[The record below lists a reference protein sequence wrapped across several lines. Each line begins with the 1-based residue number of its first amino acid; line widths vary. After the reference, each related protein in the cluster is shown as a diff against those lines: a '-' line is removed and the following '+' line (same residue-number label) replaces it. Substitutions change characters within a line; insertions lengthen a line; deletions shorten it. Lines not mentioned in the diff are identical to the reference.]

1 MRLLTICSRFAFL
14 LTLVAG
20 VVSTSRPAM
29 AQADANKAQIVGTV
43 LDPGGAA
50 VPGATVSARNVATG
64 AFRETKTNSEGLYRL
79 IALDAGA
86 YELTVT
92 AAGFAET
99 KLTDVVLS
107 VGSAITINPTM
118 SVAGTATVIE
128 VGETMISDVQTSL
141 AASVNS
147 LAITNLPINGR
158 RFQDFAVLMP
168 TVQVTSATRNQLSFA
183 GQRGIYSN
191 VMLDGGDYNQP
202 FFGGIRGGE
211 RSNNIITVPQAAI
224 QEFQVVPTG
233 YTAEYGRST
242 GGIMNAIT
250 RSGANDLSGQAF
262 FQARPREAS
271 RLNPIP
277 QNLPTGRQKVR
288 PSETLYQFGGA
299 VGGAIRKDRIF
310 WLASAESQRADTPRQ
325 VLFPALVGF
334 TPTDANREAFNYFK
348 SLEGPFTQDNRAT
361 AVLGRLDFN
370 LSNGDRITLRF
381 NWSDSVER
389 NAVTVGGDINPF
401 SNASLAQEGQELN
414 TIHNGAFQY
423 TKLFGA
429 RAVNDFRFIGSAEL
443 RPRLANA
450 LRPGLNVNLV
460 GLDGTRSFLP
470 TTQSDKRWQFADAL
484 SLTVGKHNFKFGA
497 DYNYLTASQS
507 FGFNQFGFFT
517 IGGGTVATNLQILS
531 AGGPAGNRFDTTTVS
546 YSRQIGN
553 TLAAF
558 NMHQIAFFAQDNWR
572 LARNFSL
579 DFGMRYESQLNPQP
593 DANNTTLVNQVKG
606 FPFPIGMT
614 LDPTVIRNSRDQW
627 MPRVGFAWTPF
638 EEGGRTVVRGHFGVF
653 YAATPLLSFAGPNN
667 NFRTPPGDVSLALT
681 SVGGRTVYQ
690 AFQAAG
696 VDLNRFPIGELP
708 NIPVDVVQRA
718 SAFMITGSTTGA
730 GRDPFI
736 GAGLTTMAADFR
748 NPRSVQS
755 GLGFDTELA
764 RNFTVGLQLNL
775 VNTVWLMRNRDFNLP
790 APRINPGD
798 QSLRPNFGVRSVAGL
813 PTQLRPIST
822 LGAITVRDSSA
833 RSLYRAATI
842 RADYRVRRFQF
853 QGFYT
858 LSENFSNDDSERDAG
873 GFTYTNS
880 FNLRNEFGPSN
891 LDFRHQWTS
900 NAVYQMPWGFEV
912 GAIYRY
918 RTGFPLTPRTN
929 GDENQDNVFNDRP
942 FFAPGLEFPRNSFRN
957 RSFQTFDLR
966 VMKNFNFTERQ
977 RLQLSIEFFNLFNA
991 HNVVFAGQGN
1001 IYGPGLLPNGVYAPV
1016 DPRFM
1021 RLRGADGEYDALTTE
1036 QIGKPMQAQFGIR
1049 FFF

>member
-1 MRLLTICSRFAFL
+1 MRLYLHSCFVSILSLAA
-14 LTLVAG
+14 VAG
-20 VVSTSRPAM
+20 LTSLPAR

-50 VPGATVSARNVATG
+50 VPGAKVSARNVATG
-64 AFRETKTNSEGLYRL
+64 AFRETTTNSEGLYRL
-79 IALDAGA
+79 VALDAGT
-86 YELTVT
+86 YEIT
-92 AAGFAET
+92 ATASGFAET
-99 KLTDVVLS
+99 KLTEVVLT

-141 AASVNS
+141 ATSVNS
-147 LAITNLPINGR
+147 NAITNLPINGR

-211 RSNNIITVPQAAI
+211 RSNTIITVPQAAI

-250 RSGANDLSGQAF
+250 KSGTNDLHGQAF

-271 RLNPIP
+271 LKNPVP
-277 QNLPTGRQKVR
+277 QNLPTGREKVR

-310 WLASAESQRADTPRQ
+310 WLTSAESQRADTPRQ

-370 LSNGDRITLRF
+370 LSNGDRLTFRY
-381 NWSDSVER
+381 NWSDSIER
-389 NAVTVGGDINPF
+389 NAVTVGGDLNPF
-401 SNASLAQEGQELN
+401 SNSSLAQEGQELD

-429 RAVNDFRFIGSAEL
+429 RAVNDFRFIGSAEV

-450 LRPGLNVNLV
+450 LRPGLNVGLV
-460 GLDGTRSFLP
+460 GFDGTRSFLP

-484 SLTVGKHNFKFGA
+484 SVAVGKHNFKFGA
-497 DYNYLTASQS
+497 DYNFLTASQS

-517 IGGGTVATNLQILS
+517 ISGGTVASNLQILS
-531 AGGPAGNRFDTTTVS
+531 AGGPAGNRFDATTVS

-579 DFGMRYESQLNPQP
+579 DFGLRYETQLNPQP
-593 DANNTTLVNQVKG
+593 EANNTNLINQVKG
-606 FPFPIGMT
+606 FQFPIGMT
-614 LDPTVIRNSRDQW
+614 LDPTVIRNSRNQW

-667 NFRTPPGDVSLALT
+667 NFRTPPGDVSLVLSA
-681 SVGGRTVYQ
+681 VDGRTVYQ
-690 AFQAAG
+690 AFQAVG

-708 NIPVDVVQRA
+708 NIPIETVQRA
-718 SAFMITGSTTGA
+718 SAFMVTGSTAGA
-730 GRDPFI
+730 ARDPFI
-736 GAGLTTMAADFR
+736 GAGLTTMASDFR
-748 NPRSVQS
+748 NPRSVQ
-755 GLGFDTELA
+755 GGVGFDTELL

-775 VNTVWLMRNRDFNLP
+775 VNTVHLMRNREFNLP
-790 APRINPGD
+790 APRILPGD
-798 QSLRPNFGVRSVAGL
+798 QSQRPNFGVRGG
-813 PTQLRPIST
+813 PILRPIPT
-822 LGAITVRDSSA
+822 LGPITVRDSSA
-833 RSLYRAATI
+833 RGMYRAATI

-858 LSENFSNDDSERDAG
+858 FSENFSNDDSERDAG
-873 GFTYTNS
+873 GFTYTNT
-880 FNLRNEFGPSN
+880 FNLRNEYGPSN

-900 NAVYQMPWGFEV
+900 NAVYQLPWGFEL

-918 RTGFPLTPRTN
+918 RTGFPMTPRTN
-929 GDENQDNVFNDRP
+929 GDENQDNNFNDRP
-942 FFAPGLEFPRNSFRN
+942 YLSPGVEFGRNSFRN
-957 RSFQTFDLR
+957 RRFQTFDLR
-966 VMKNFNFTERQ
+966 FMKSFNFTERQ
-977 RLQLSIEFFNLFNA
+977 RLQFSVEFFNLFNA
-991 HNVVFAGQGN
+991 HNVEFFNFAN

-1016 DPRFM
+1016 DPRFQ
-1021 RLRGADGEYDALTTE
+1021 RLRGADGEYDATTV
-1036 QIGKPMQAQFGIR
+1036 QQQGKPMQAQFGVR
-1049 FFF
+1049 YFF

>member
-1 MRLLTICSRFAFL
+1 MKLVRLHSFL
-14 LTLVAG
+14 VTMTVLAVAMLCLPSG
-20 VVSTSRPAM
+20 LF

-50 VPGATVSARNVATG
+50 VPGAKVSARNVATG
-64 AFRETKTNSEGLYRL
+64 AFREATTSNDGLYRL
-79 IALDAGA
+79 VALDAGT
-86 YELTVT
+86 YEITVA
-92 AAGFAET
+92 AAGFSET

-107 VGSAITINPTM
+107 VGSAITLNPTM
-118 SVAGTATVIE
+118 SVAGTSTVIE

-141 AASVNS
+141 SASVNS
-147 LAITNLPINGR
+147 NAITNLPINGR
-158 RFQDFAVLMP
+158 RFQDFAQLMP

-191 VMLDGGDYNQP
+191 IMLDGGDYNQP

-211 RSNNIITVPQAAI
+211 RSNSIITVPQAAI

-242 GGIMNAIT
+242 GGVMNAIT
-250 RSGANDLSGQAF
+250 KSGTNDLHGQAF

-271 RLNPIP
+271 LQNPIP
-277 QNLPTGRQKVR
+277 INLPTGRQKVT
-288 PSETLYQFGGA
+288 PSETLYQYGGA
-299 VGGAIRKDRIF
+299 VGGAIKKDRVF
-310 WLASAESQRADTPRQ
+310 WLTSAEAQRAETPRQ
-325 VLFPALVGF
+325 VFFPGLTGV
-334 TPTDANREAFNYFK
+334 TPTAANQEAFNYFK
-348 SLEGPFTQDNRAT
+348 SLEGPFNQTNRAT
-361 AVLGRLDFN
+361 AALGRLDFN
-370 LSNGDRITLRF
+370 LSNGDRITLRY
-381 NWSDSVER
+381 NWSDSIEK
-389 NAVTVGGDINPF
+389 NAVTVGGDLNPF
-401 SNASLAQEGQELN
+401 SNSSLAQEGQELD

-429 RAVNDFRFIGSAEL
+429 RAVNDFRFIGSAEV
-443 RPRLANA
+443 RPRLSNA
-450 LRPGLNVNLV
+450 MRPGLNVGLV

-484 SLTVGKHNFKFGA
+484 SISAGQHNFKVGF

-517 IGGGTVATNLQILS
+517 ISGGTAATNLQILS
-531 AGGPAGNRFDTTTVS
+531 AGGAAGNRFDTTTVS
-546 YSRQIGN
+546 YNRQIGN

-579 DFGMRYESQLNPQP
+579 DFGLRYETQLNPQP
-593 DANNTTLVNQVKG
+593 DSNNTALVNTVKD

-614 LDPTVIRNSRDQW
+614 LDPTTIQNARNQW

-638 EEGGRTVVRGHFGVF
+638 EEGGRTVVRGNFGVF

-708 NIPVDVVQRA
+708 NIPIETVQQA
-718 SAFMITGSTTGA
+718 SAFMLTGSTGGP
-730 GRDPFI
+730 GRDPFA
-736 GAGLTTMAADFR
+736 GANLLTMAQDFR
-748 NPRSVQS
+748 NPRSVQA
-755 GLGFDTELA
+755 GVGFDTELA

-775 VNTVWLMRNRDFNLP
+775 VNTVRLMRNREFNLP

-798 QSLRPNFGVRSVAGL
+798 QSGRPNFGVRSIAGL
-813 PTQLRPIST
+813 PTQLRPIAS
-822 LGAITVRDSSA
+822 LGSITARDSSA
-833 RSLYRAATI
+833 RGLYRAATI
-842 RADYRVRRFQF
+842 RADYRARRFQF

-858 LSENFSNDDSERDAG
+858 FSENFSNDDSERDAT
-873 GFTYTNS
+873 GFQYTNT
-880 FNLRNEFGPSN
+880 FNLQNEYGPSN

-900 NAVYQMPWGFEV
+900 NAVYQMPWGFEL

-918 RTGFPLTPRTN
+918 RTGFPMTPRTN
-929 GDENQDNVFNDRP
+929 GDENQDNNFNDRP
-942 FFAPGLEFPRNSFRN
+942 YLSPGREFGRNSFRN
-957 RSFQTFDLR
+957 RPFQTFDLR
-966 VMKNFNFTERQ
+966 LMKNFNFTERQ
-977 RLQLSIEFFNLFNA
+977 RIQFSVEFFNLFNT

-1001 IYGPGLLPNGVYAPV
+1001 IYGPGFLPGGAFAPV
-1016 DPRFM
+1016 DPRFQ

-1036 QIGKPMQAQFGIR
+1036 QLGKPMQAQFGVR
-1049 FFF
+1049 YFF